1 MNLVH
6 LEHMVSRRKHHVLA
20 FREDHGLQYI
30 DNLCDVGHFHP
41 IRIFVENM

>member
-6 LEHMVSRRKHHVLA
+6 LEHMVSRRKRHVLA

-41 IRIFVENM
+41 IRIFVEDM